1 MGTLATDG
9 NIKQLLLV
17 VDANGYIFSSLNW
30 HLNGL
35 MMDRWT
41 QQFCILAKV
50 IKGICQMIPFCEGFW
65 LSVHLKGDKFDIL
78 VCRSVKSSGENYSKC
93 LRVIKPAWWWPG
105 PVRLDGV
112 DDSGDDHREQDVA
125 GNDKIIYNLF

>member
-17 VDANGYIFSSLNW
+17 VDANGYIFSSLNC

-41 QQFCILAKV
+41 QQFCILANV

-78 VCRSVKSSGENYSKC
+78 VCRSVKLGRKLFKMFTCYKASLMVTRPS
-93 LRVIKPAWWWPG
+93 APG
-105 PVRLDGV
+105 WGR
-112 DDSGDDHREQDVA
+112 
-125 GNDKIIYNLF
+125 